1 MKTLTSSVLLDGLV
15 FPEAPRWYGD
25 KLWFSDIHGLRVM
38 TVDLEGRSEVVLS
51 VPQRPS
57 GLGFVPDGRLLLVSV
72 LDALLLRL
80 DSDGLRTVAELG
92 AVDSVVPND
101 CESSATF
108 GICISSS

>member
-15 FPEAPRWYGD
+15 FLEAPRRYGG

-57 GLGFVPDGRLLLVSV
+57 GLGFVPDGRLLLANSASKCSEVPSS
-72 LDALLLRL
+72 LMSARL
-80 DSDGLRTVAELG
+80 TSPQPMCF
-92 AVDSVVPND
+92 AV
-101 CESSATF
+101 
-108 GICISSS
+108 